1 MFWCSDW
8 TLVARWC
15 LSVAETDQTG
25 QTCYKH
31 KYSEPGLSMSQYKVL
46 PSYTDLTSLPDIHN
60 LPVIFSAGVG
70 GVGPMDDTAFQV
82 RNILSNII
90 QCRDLQKVIDRI
102 NTIMYT
108 IYNIKNTYNIDISQI
123 LISTIKQILSFIML

>member
-1 MFWCSDW
+1 
-8 TLVARWC
+8 
-15 LSVAETDQTG
+15 
-25 QTCYKH
+25 
-31 KYSEPGLSMSQYKVL
+31 
-46 PSYTDLTSLPDIHN
+46 
-60 LPVIFSAGVG
+60 
-70 GVGPMDDTAFQV
+70 MDDTAFQV

>member
-1 MFWCSDW
+1 
-8 TLVARWC
+8 
-15 LSVAETDQTG
+15 
-25 QTCYKH
+25 
-31 KYSEPGLSMSQYKVL
+31 MSQYKVL

-90 QCRDLQKVIDRI
+90 
-102 NTIMYT
+102 
-108 IYNIKNTYNIDISQI
+108 
-123 LISTIKQILSFIML
+123 